1 MKLPMLLE
9 VWVGPGKRRARPA
22 PPPGIAGTQ
31 QLVPVRDRRGL
42 GRRSNQIST
51 RTAGSNHIQCSATT
65 GPAPSSILKVAS
77 GSLPGSSGSVQPRTR
92 PRARGLR
99 GSAEGR
105 PCRSVFP
112 SAVRNFH
119 TFRPEA
125 FDAVLRPQN
134 LTGEVSAGVW
144 RGRRPSRSDLPSRGV
159 DGRRAYLVTSGSRAK
174 PGTIVRGRYTFGW
187 SIGGRR
193 MVSCTR
199 PLAQEHIPSSLA

>member
-1 MKLPMLLE
+1 MLDLWSE
-9 VWVGPGKRRARPA
+9 
-22 PPPGIAGTQ
+22 
-31 QLVPVRDRRGL
+31 
-42 GRRSNQIST
+42 RRSCIRKPVLDVAALEAS
-51 RTAGSNHIQCSATT
+51 GSHWGKSAPEILR
-65 GPAPSSILKVAS
+65 GPKPLKVAS
-77 GSLPGSSGSVQPRTR
+77 ASLPGSSGSVQPRTR

-187 SIGGRR
+187 SVRGRR

>member
-1 MKLPMLLE
+1 MP
-9 VWVGPGKRRARPA
+9 
-22 PPPGIAGTQ
+22 I
-31 QLVPVRDRRGL
+31 VPCTHGCK
-42 GRRSNQIST
+42 SCF
-51 RTAGSNHIQCSATT
+51 A
-65 GPAPSSILKVAS
+65 GPATCLTDHLKVGS
-77 GSLPGSSGSVQPRTR
+77 GSLPGSSGSVQARTR

>member
-1 MKLPMLLE
+1 MFTVCVCCFKE
-9 VWVGPGKRRARPA
+9 
-22 PPPGIAGTQ
+22 
-31 QLVPVRDRRGL
+31 
-42 GRRSNQIST
+42 
-51 RTAGSNHIQCSATT
+51 
-65 GPAPSSILKVAS
+65 AS

-112 SAVRNFH
+112 SAVRNFR

-174 PGTIVRGRYTFGW
+174 PGTIARGRIAFRW
-187 SIGGRR
+187 SVRGRR

-199 PLAQEHIPSSLA
+199 PLAASAGAHPIESRIAGRRVRKPPLLQERPGRSADWSLVRRRCDRARIGRSVRRKWTRET

>member
-1 MKLPMLLE
+1 MAERFTDRSRDRMECPGQ
-9 VWVGPGKRRARPA
+9 VGPSADNVRGHFTGTQSEPPRA
-22 PPPGIAGTQ
+22 PPALIEKKASPRLTT
-31 QLVPVRDRRGL
+31 DGL
-42 GRRSNQIST
+42 DDARST
-51 RTAGSNHIQCSATT
+51 EY
-65 GPAPSSILKVAS
+65 SIKVAS
-77 GSLPGSSGSVQPRTR
+77 ASLPGSSGSVQPRTR

-187 SIGGRR
+187 SIRGRR

>member
-1 MKLPMLLE
+1 M
-9 VWVGPGKRRARPA
+9 
-22 PPPGIAGTQ
+22 
-31 QLVPVRDRRGL
+31 
-42 GRRSNQIST
+42 
-51 RTAGSNHIQCSATT
+51 
-65 GPAPSSILKVAS
+65 APSLGECKKSALSRTRCFSTICASLGAESAATSQYGQWRGRCGGVVA
-77 GSLPGSSGSVQPRTR
+77 GSVQPRTR

-112 SAVRNFH
+112 SAVRNFR

>member
-1 MKLPMLLE
+1 MRDK
-9 VWVGPGKRRARPA
+9 
-22 PPPGIAGTQ
+22 TQ
-31 QLVPVRDRRGL
+31 TKSQG
-42 GRRSNQIST
+42 N
-51 RTAGSNHIQCSATT
+51 
-65 GPAPSSILKVAS
+65 LKVAS
-77 GSLPGSSGSVQPRTR
+77 ASLPGSSGSVQPRTR

-112 SAVRNFH
+112 SAVRNFR

-134 LTGEVSAGVW
+134 LTREVSAGVW

-174 PGTIVRGRYTFGW
+174 PGTIVRGRYTFRW
-187 SIGGRR
+187 SIRGRR

-199 PLAQEHIPSSLA
+199 PLAQEHIRSGPGGISRPAPDPRQPIASSRGGAAPPAGAANPCF

>member
-1 MKLPMLLE
+1 M
-9 VWVGPGKRRARPA
+9 
-22 PPPGIAGTQ
+22 
-31 QLVPVRDRRGL
+31 
-42 GRRSNQIST
+42 
-51 RTAGSNHIQCSATT
+51 
-65 GPAPSSILKVAS
+65 
-77 GSLPGSSGSVQPRTR
+77 PGSSGSVQPRTR

-174 PGTIVRGRYTFGW
+174 PGTIVRGRHAFRW
-187 SIGGRR
+187 SIRGRR

-199 PLAQEHIPSSLA
+199 HLAQEAAHPIESRIAVRRVRKPPLLQERPGRSADWSLVRRRCDRARL